1 MCETCF
7 GGGMGPGLKWRP
19 PVGMGTP
26 HLQDIAPKA
35 KTSSTSVH
43 SPTFAELLEKR
54 KLAAE
59 KPLGVGATLAKKFM
73 DRGMSALD
81 ARDALIGQDY
91 SAKEAVAALAEL
103 GHKVEESMKPAVGK
117 DNKDRNAKM
126 QADRDG
132 GMSLERLSEKY
143 KLSLG
148 TVATYTTSP
157 KHHDDA
163 PRLSARKRSVHSS
176 GEANFDAI
184 LADLE
189 AKKAKIQ
196 KAIEAILAVR
206 ELLEE

>member
-1 MCETCF
+1 
-7 GGGMGPGLKWRP
+7 
-19 PVGMGTP
+19 MGTP
-26 HLQDIAPKA
+26 HVQDIKPNVQ
-35 KTSSTSVH
+35 TSSTPVH
-43 SPTFAELLEKR
+43 SPVNGATVREQPARPTFSELLAKR
-54 KLAAE
+54 KDT
-59 KPLGVGATLAKKFM
+59 KPALSVIAKLAKKFM
-73 DRGMSALD
+73 ETGMTARD

-91 SAKEAVAALAEL
+91 PKGAATDALAEL
-103 GHKVEESMKPAVGK
+103 GHKVEDPMKPAAGK

-126 QADRDG
+126 QADRDA

-157 KHHDDA
+157 KHHDAA
-163 PRLSARKRSVHSS
+163 PRASARKRSVHSS
-176 GEANFDAI
+176 GEMGFDAI

-196 KAIEAILAVR
+196 KAIDAILTVR